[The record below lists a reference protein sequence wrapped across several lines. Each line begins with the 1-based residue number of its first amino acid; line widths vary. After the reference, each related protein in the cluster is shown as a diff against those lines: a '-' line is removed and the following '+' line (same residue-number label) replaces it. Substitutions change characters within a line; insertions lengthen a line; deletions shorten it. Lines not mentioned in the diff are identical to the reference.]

1 MDDRWNNPLPP
12 QQRSDAEIIKEILS
26 EKESDSAL
34 KDKMYRII
42 HEASFADEENMDTD
56 LINEC
61 IETISLIDGDKEQ
74 ISDEKIKAMRHNID
88 AQYNKWQQ
96 GELKGRFSVKKAAFI
111 AATFIFVFTV
121 SFSIANA
128 FRYNIIQ
135 MLVHW
140 GGETF
145 NLSIS
150 SQPKYQDDN
159 ESKTEIINNNEVFE
173 SPEEAIKGIH
183 PVPMLPVWVPE
194 GFTFKYAEKVVRA
207 SNTIIIL
214 YYTDSE
220 NGTVIFDMTVY
231 NANNQVNSN
240 SSFEKDES
248 ELQIYEKNDIKHYI
262 FQNINQIQAVWSN
275 SNIVYNISGDVSVEE
290 MKKIIN
296 SMYGG

>member
-1 MDDRWNNPLPP
+1 
-12 QQRSDAEIIKEILS
+12 
-26 EKESDSAL
+26 
-34 KDKMYRII
+34 
-42 HEASFADEENMDTD
+42 
-56 LINEC
+56 
-61 IETISLIDGDKEQ
+61 
-74 ISDEKIKAMRHNID
+74 
-88 AQYNKWQQ
+88 
-96 GELKGRFSVKKAAFI
+96 
-111 AATFIFVFTV
+111 
-121 SFSIANA
+121 
-128 FRYNIIQ
+128 
-135 MLVHW
+135 
-140 GGETF
+140 
-145 NLSIS
+145 
-150 SQPKYQDDN
+150 
-159 ESKTEIINNNEVFE
+159 
-173 SPEEAIKGIH
+173 
-183 PVPMLPVWVPE
+183 MLPVWVPE